1 MKEKMEHKYSCS
13 SDLMD
18 AVRALDHKAQYKVC
32 YAFYDAIIK
41 YPRWDNNRFCL
52 LFDEIY
58 EAIDPD
64 ALDFVQILQEELV
77 RAGVLPSDFDFEAHK
92 ELVPMQPGDV
102 PTTYADATA
111 LERDFGF
118 TPKITLRE
126 GLRKFAEW
134 YKEYYG

>member
-64 ALDFVQILQEELV
+64 ALDDEILRIHQCVNEMDNALSEIDRYDPGTFYELV
-77 RAGVLPSDFDFEAHK
+77 EEMGEVIDNR
-92 ELVPMQPGDV
+92 
-102 PTTYADATA
+102 
-111 LERDFGF
+111 
-118 TPKITLRE
+118 
-126 GLRKFAEW
+126 
-134 YKEYYG
+134 